1 MKGRILT
8 SLLAMMAIAGL
19 QAQEVPAVPK
29 LVVGLTIDQ
38 LRLEYIEAFSAM
50 YGESGFKRLWREG
63 RFYRNAEYDFINVD
77 RSSAVAAIYT
87 GATPSLNGIVGNA
100 WLDRSTLGLIGC
112 VDDSNYMGNYTSEC
126 SSPARLKVSN
136 LSDELMIA
144 TRGVAEVYSIAP
156 TREMA
161 ILSAGHASK

>member
-50 YGESGFKRLWREG
+50 YGESGYDRIPEKI
-63 RFYRNAEYDFINVD
+63 YKTVVRNQRQYKF
-77 RSSAVAAIYT
+77 
-87 GATPSLNGIVGNA
+87 L
-100 WLDRSTLGLIGC
+100 
-112 VDDSNYMGNYTSEC
+112 
-126 SSPARLKVSN
+126 LK
-136 LSDELMIA
+136 M
-144 TRGVAEVYSIAP
+144 
-156 TREMA
+156 
-161 ILSAGHASK
+161 